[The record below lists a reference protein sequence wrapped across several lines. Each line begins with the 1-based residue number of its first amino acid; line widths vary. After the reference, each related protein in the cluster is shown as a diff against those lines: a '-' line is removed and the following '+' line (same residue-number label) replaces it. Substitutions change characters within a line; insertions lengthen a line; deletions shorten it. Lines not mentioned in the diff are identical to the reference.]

1 MKGARRRR
9 SGTHGT
15 ASRASGAPGALVR
28 RHLGRR
34 GLGLLIGLV
43 TGVTSFA
50 LVGGSRLTSGAV
62 DDALGAQL
70 SSAPAVDTDLVLRRD
85 PTINSFDAR
94 DFRRTE
100 ARDLDNVS
108 APFDTVTEN
117 ALDILGP
124 TFRENLESATHRAE
138 SDFTLVSPASPGT
151 SLAVETPQ
159 LVLVLQ
165 SGLTDRVV
173 WTEGRAPRSTDR
185 VVRVA
190 DDPGG
195 PRVSRPLLEVAL
207 SEETARQWGLEL
219 GDRLRL
225 DPNPESEDRS
235 AVVVLV
241 GTFDAVDRTDPF
253 WTRDRMLLK
262 TAAIPTDDGG
272 SVRRADAVVG
282 DDAYSDLSNTLL
294 PVPRSAGL
302 PEGAP
307 WGSLTQSWDFRPDPA
322 ALRSEDVDPLVAG
335 IGRLNTSRSELTGF
349 APYPQVTTG
358 LLDEFE
364 TYDRDVAVTRSIL
377 AIVEAAALVLSLL
390 VLALTARVL
399 VERRRDALRLLRSR
413 GASLSQLWAVIGL
426 ELLAWAVPAA
436 ALGAIAGLLVRGTTG
451 PVPLVGV
458 VLSVLVP
465 LATALVATR
474 TSVRHLTASRGR
486 VSGDGGVPRVTAE
499 VVVLALAALAVS
511 SAQQRGRDVSA
522 GQTDPF
528 VVLTPVLL
536 ALAVGVVVARLE
548 PVPVRWA
555 AALAARR
562 RGAVGFLGMARA
574 ARERAVAL
582 VPLVALLL
590 ATATGLLM
598 VTVTTSADRERT
610 LTSWRAVGADARVD
624 YQRLDPADVDE
635 ISAQP
640 GVTDVVTAFR
650 TDRGTLL
657 TEGGDSGSLV
667 TVIAVDPDRYAALL
681 ADTPLAFDAAP
692 LGDAGT
698 ERGPD
703 APLPALMSSATPDMD
718 AAPRIAAGG
727 RSVPIDV
734 VGTDEALGRGAGAE
748 ELVVLVPLDALRT
761 ADATVQPT
769 TAYVGTE
776 QGTTLTREPL
786 SSPLLL
792 DVEDRGTWL
801 HDVTDQPLPR
811 VVRQVFG
818 AGAVVAVVDSVL
830 AVLLL
835 LTLTAPGR
843 RQALLRLR
851 TMGLRRGRERR
862 LAAYEVV
869 PLVLAAL
876 VPGVLLGL
884 ALPSAVHDVLDL
896 AAFTGG
902 PPYPPVTADP
912 WWTTGIVLAVGAVV
926 VVGLAVDAARARRA
940 DLAQNLRQG
949 D

>member
-1 MKGARRRR
+1 
-9 SGTHGT
+9 
-15 ASRASGAPGALVR
+15 VR

-34 GLGLLIGLV
+34 GLGLLIALV
-43 TGVTSFA
+43 TAVTSFA
-50 LVGGSRLTSGAV
+50 LVGGSRLTSRAV

-70 SSAPAVDTDLVLRRD
+70 RSAPAVDTDLVLRRE
-85 PTINSFDAR
+85 PTVNSFDAR
-94 DFRRTE
+94 DYRHTE
-100 ARDLDNVS
+100 AGDLDGVS

-117 ALDILGP
+117 ALEILGP
-124 TFRENLESATHRAE
+124 TFRENLQSATHRAE
-138 SDFTLVSPASPGT
+138 SNYTLVSPASPET

-173 WTEGRAPRSTDR
+173 WTEGRAPRTTDR
-185 VVRVA
+185 VVRLA

-207 SEETARQWGLEL
+207 ADETARQWGLQL

-225 DPNPESEDRS
+225 DPNPDSEDRS
-235 AVVVLV
+235 ALVVLV

-294 PVPRSAGL
+294 PVPKSAGL
-302 PEGAP
+302 AEGAP
-307 WGSLTQSWDFRPDPA
+307 SGSLTQSWDLRPDPES
-322 ALRSEDVDPLVAG
+322 LRSEDVDPLVAG
-335 IGRLNTSRSELTGF
+335 IGRLNTSRSELTSF
-349 APYPQVTTG
+349 PPYPQVTTG
-358 LLDEFE
+358 LLDELE
-364 TYDRDVAVTRSIL
+364 TYERDVAVTRSIL
-377 AIVEAAALVLSLL
+377 SIVAAAVLVLSLL
-390 VLALTARVL
+390 VLALTAHVL

-413 GASLSQLWAVIGL
+413 GASLAQLWAVIGL
-426 ELLAWAVPAA
+426 EVLAWALPAG
-436 ALGAIAGLLVRGTTG
+436 ALGAATGLLVSGTTG
-451 PVPLVGV
+451 LLPLVGV
-458 VLSVLVP
+458 VLAVLVP
-465 LATALVATR
+465 LTVALVATR
-474 TSVRHLTASRGR
+474 SSVRHLTASSVR
-486 VSGDGGVPRVTAE
+486 VGGDGGIPRVTAE
-499 VVVLALAALAVS
+499 VLLLSLAALAVS
-511 SAQQRGRDVSA
+511 SAQQRGQGVSA

-528 VVLTPVLL
+528 IALTPVLL

-548 PVPVRWA
+548 PAPVRWA
-555 AALAARR
+555 AALAARG
-562 RGAVGFLGMARA
+562 RGAIGFLGMARA

-635 ISAQP
+635 ISAQAD
-640 GVTDVVTAFR
+640 VTDVVPAFR
-650 TDRGTLL
+650 TDGGTLVG
-657 TEGGDSGSLV
+657 EGQSSGSLV
-667 TVIAVDPDRYAALL
+667 TVIAVDPEGYAALL

-692 LGDAGT
+692 LDTPPGSTGADT
-698 ERGPD
+698 DPN
-703 APLPALMSSATPDMD
+703 APVPALLSSPDPAMGGG
-718 AAPRIAAGG
+718 ARISAGG

-734 VGTDEALGRGAGAE
+734 VAIDGALRRGAGTE
-748 ELVVLVPLDALRT
+748 ELVVLMPLDALRT
-761 ADATVQPT
+761 ADPTVQPT

-776 QGTTLTREPL
+776 PGTTLTRDPL

-792 DVEDRGTWL
+792 DVRDRGTWL
-801 HDVTDQPLPR
+801 NDVTGQPLPS
-811 VVRQVFG
+811 VVREVFA

-835 LTLTAPGR
+835 LTLTASGR

-876 VPGVLLGL
+876 VPGVALGL
-884 ALPSAVHDVLDL
+884 VLPSVVHDVLDL

-902 PPYPPVTADP
+902 PPYPPITADP
-912 WWTTGIVLAVGAVV
+912 WWTLGIVLAVGAVV
-926 VVGLAVDAARARRA
+926 LVGLAVDAARARHA
-940 DLAQNLRQG
+940 GLAQGLRQG
-949 D
+949 DRDDA